1 MKKIIY
7 LLAAAA
13 TMFAASCNKLE
24 TSEQELASDTIKL
37 NINVADI
44 TGDADTKAA
53 KTGWVSGDKI
63 NIWFDDWNFT
73 EKAEN
78 HTPDMVI
85 TYDGSAWKVSSQ
97 VNGLSS
103 RLKANGK
110 LTALFEGYND
120 LSKYTYSY
128 YYSEWFSPANVYLG
142 IAENDVY
149 NSPMVVAA
157 DALSYT
163 YSDGTITAELGNWFF
178 HTKFKVLL
186 KNDNSK
192 LTHSADKYYL
202 QVKNITNGEYAQPK
216 GAIVLAS
223 NNDYPTVNH
232 GSANYKGFAGGVQ
245 EADGIAFYYVSL
257 SASSADIQFTLY
269 NSQDATVTTYTATG
283 KTITDDARKC
293 TGVAINYS
301 KFSTLLSELSGSFSV
316 SDTKKVH
323 FSHGNLRYTVS
334 SGIWDFYPNQYDCQT
349 AYDANVISLFT
360 WGYNETKSI
369 IPDGCTLDNVNRASG
384 NLIYNEDWGY
394 QVGDKD
400 TWRTLTTEE
409 WQYLFNEGA
418 YANATREGLYA
429 YGVTVAGLANCTV
442 LYPDGFSGIK
452 VSNGDITSYDT
463 ASEWEAAQNEGVVC
477 LPAAGFRSTG
487 SVNYVGQTG
496 TYWSSTAYDNR
507 YAYTVYLDNSNVL
520 PGSFNYRDSGYAVR
534 LVTDSK

>member
-13 TMFAASCNKLE
+13 TLFAASCNKME
-24 TSEQELASDTIKL
+24 TSEQELATDTIKL

-63 NIWFDDWNFT
+63 NIRFDDWNFT

-85 TYDGSAWKVSSQ
+85 IYNGSAWTVSSQ
-97 VNGLSS
+97 VSGLSS

-110 LTALFEGYND
+110 LTALFEGFND
-120 LSKYTYSY
+120 LSKYTYSFY
-128 YYSEWFSPANVYLG
+128 IGSEWFYPANVYLG
-142 IAENDVY
+142 IADNEVY
-149 NSPMVVAA
+149 NSPMLVAA
-157 DALSYT
+157 DNRSYS
-163 YSDGTITAELGNWFF
+163 YSNGTITAELGNWFF

-216 GAIVLAS
+216 GAIVLAP

-301 KFSTLLSELSGSFSV
+301 KFSTLLSALNGSFSV

-323 FSHGNLRYTVS
+323 FSHGNL
-334 SGIWDFYPNQYDCQT
+334 
-349 AYDANVISLFT
+349 
-360 WGYNETKSI
+360 
-369 IPDGCTLDNVNRASG
+369 
-384 NLIYNEDWGY
+384 IYNEDWGY
-394 QVGDKD
+394 QVGAVCIGIEVH
-400 TWRTLTTEE
+400 TITVETEVS
-409 WQYLFNEGA
+409 EGI
-418 YANATREGLYA
+418 NFFL
-429 YGVTVAGLANCTV
+429 VWLA
-442 LYPDGFSGIK
+442 
-452 VSNGDITSYDT
+452 
-463 ASEWEAAQNEGVVC
+463 
-477 LPAAGFRSTG
+477 
-487 SVNYVGQTG
+487 
-496 TYWSSTAYDNR
+496 
-507 YAYTVYLDNSNVL
+507 
-520 PGSFNYRDSGYAVR
+520 DSAVR
-534 LVTDSK
+534 ESQ

>member
-1 MKKIIY
+1 M
-7 LLAAAA
+7 
-13 TMFAASCNKLE
+13 
-24 TSEQELASDTIKL
+24 
-37 NINVADI
+37 
-44 TGDADTKAA
+44 
-53 KTGWVSGDKI
+53 
-63 NIWFDDWNFT
+63 
-73 EKAEN
+73 
-78 HTPDMVI
+78 
-85 TYDGSAWKVSSQ
+85 
-97 VNGLSS
+97 
-103 RLKANGK
+103 
-110 LTALFEGYND
+110 
-120 LSKYTYSY
+120 
-128 YYSEWFSPANVYLG
+128 
-142 IAENDVY
+142 
-149 NSPMVVAA
+149 
-157 DALSYT
+157 
-163 YSDGTITAELGNWFF
+163 
-178 HTKFKVLL
+178 
-186 KNDNSK
+186 
-192 LTHSADKYYL
+192 
-202 QVKNITNGEYAQPK
+202 
-216 GAIVLAS
+216 
-223 NNDYPTVNH
+223 
-232 GSANYKGFAGGVQ
+232 
-245 EADGIAFYYVSL
+245 
-257 SASSADIQFTLY
+257 
-269 NSQDATVTTYTATG
+269 
-283 KTITDDARKC
+283 
-293 TGVAINYS
+293 
-301 KFSTLLSELSGSFSV
+301 

-369 IPDGCTLDNVNRASG
+369 IPDGCTLDNVSRTNG